1 MNLIYKKLMEQHG
14 GSIPFT
20 ILGGVKE
27 KLDKTKTI
35 RQRKKKYKKLHT
47 KRQHTKKYKNKTKK
61 RIKLNPN
68 NYSVGTIIRI
78 NGSLVKLTKNKNWK
92 NIS

>member
-20 ILGGVKE
+20 ILGGVQE
-27 KLDKTKTI
+27 KINKKIT
-35 RQRKKKYKKLHT
+35 RKHSKRKNSKRKHSKRKYS
-47 KRQHTKKYKNKTKK
+47 KNKTKK
-61 RIKLNPN
+61 KIKLNPN

-78 NGSLVKLTKNKNWK
+78 NNNLVKLTKNKNWK